1 MKGMTTTG
9 SLREPSRRHERLDEE
24 WFHLFAL
31 DSIVAELRTES
42 SYRSRGRAGV
52 TLLKTKQLRVVL
64 EAARQEARIE
74 EHTIEGPAFVQVLEG
89 SLRLASGDETR
100 IAHAGEMVSIPH
112 DQPREMRA
120 EQDSAFLWALSLE
133 PSST

>member
-1 MKGMTTTG
+1 MTTTG

-89 SLRLASGDETR
+89 SLRLGEGDGVESATSSAAS
-100 IAHAGEMVSIPH
+100 
-112 DQPREMRA
+112 
-120 EQDSAFLWALSLE
+120 SATSSVTSSLT
-133 PSST
+133 STSCSG